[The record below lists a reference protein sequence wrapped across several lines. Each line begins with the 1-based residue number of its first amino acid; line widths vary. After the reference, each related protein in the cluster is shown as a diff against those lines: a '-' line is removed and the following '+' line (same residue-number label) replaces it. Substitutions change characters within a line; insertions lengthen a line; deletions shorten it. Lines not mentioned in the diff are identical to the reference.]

1 MLRPT
6 SVGEIPKE
14 TARIAKAAFPKGN
27 TIMSLRDAFGSLYK
41 DEDFA
46 ALFPKLGQPALA
58 PWRLALVTV
67 FQFLENLTD
76 RQAANAVRGRL
87 DWKYA
92 LGLELED
99 SGFDFSV
106 LSEFRS
112 RLMAGNAEQVLLDKM
127 LAQFTEAGLVKTRG
141 KQRTDSTH
149 VLANI
154 RLMNRTELVG
164 ETLRAALN
172 ELALVNPD
180 WLRHFAPEAWFERYE
195 KRVEEYRLPKSK
207 TAREAYQLQVGQDG
221 FRLLDAL
228 KSNPAL
234 AELQALPKVLSLRQV
249 WERHYERSG
258 QSVRWRDGPELSR
271 AAFAIESPYD
281 PEARY
286 STKRGTVWT
295 GYKVHVTESCDEG
308 KPHFILNV
316 LTTPATQ
323 QDVSSTLAV
332 HQALAAKQ
340 RLPANHLVDAGYID
354 SELLVQV
361 PEAYQVT
368 LIGPPRS
375 MKGWQSK
382 QEDAFTPYAFE
393 IDWERE
399 QVVCPAG
406 KISAYWKAYRTKGKY
421 PQDMVKIRFAVA
433 DCRTC
438 SLRAR
443 CTRSP
448 RQRKELN
455 LQAQAAF
462 TALKMAR
469 TYIASAEGQ
478 AAYALRAGIE
488 STLSQGVRAFG
499 LRRSRYWGE
508 AKTHLQHLA
517 TAAAVNALRATDWLS
532 GKRSHPAQRSRFASL
547 AKAA

>member
-1 MLRPT
+1 MLRPGR
-6 SVGEIPKE
+6 VGEIPAE
-14 TARIAKAAFPKGN
+14 TTRIAKAAFPKGN
-27 TIMSLRDAFGSLYK
+27 TIMSLRDVFGSLYK

-76 RQAANAVRGRL
+76 RQAADAVRGRL

-112 RLMAGNAEQVLLDKM
+112 RLMAGNAEQLLLDKM

-149 VLANI
+149 VVANI

-172 ELALVNPD
+172 ELATVNPG
-180 WLRHFAPEAWFERYE
+180 WLRHFAPEAWFARYG
-195 KRVEEYRLPKSK
+195 KPVGEYRLPKGK
-207 TAREAYQLQVGQDG
+207 TARETYQLQVGEDG

-228 KSNPAL
+228 DSNPDL
-234 AELQALPKVLSLRQV
+234 VELQALPKVLSLRQV

-271 AAFAIESPYD
+271 AALATESPYD
-281 PEARY
+281 PEAKY
-286 STKRGTVWT
+286 STKRDTTWT
-295 GYKVHVTESCDEG
+295 GYKVHITESCDED
-308 KPHFILNV
+308 KPHLILNV

-323 QDVSSTLAV
+323 QDVSSTATI
-332 HQALAAKQ
+332 HQALSDKQ
-340 RLPANHLVDAGYID
+340 RLPAHHLVDAGYID
-354 SELLVQV
+354 SELLVQS

-382 QEDAFTPYAFE
+382 QEDAFTPYSFE
-393 IDWERE
+393 IDWER
-399 QVVCPAG
+399 QLACCPGG
-406 KISAYWKAYRTKGKY
+406 KTSSYWKPYRRNGRY
-421 PQDMVKIRFAVA
+421 PQDFIAVRFRQA
-433 DCRTC
+433 DCRHC

-443 CTRSP
+443 CVRSATRGRMLHLQP
-448 RQRKELN
+448 KETFLA
-455 LQAQAAF
+455 LRAA
-462 TALKMAR
+462 R
-469 TYIASAEGQ
+469 EYIATDDGQ
-478 AAYALRAGIE
+478 HAYALRAGIE
-488 STLSQGVRAFG
+488 GTLSEGVRAFG
-499 LRRSRYWGE
+499 LRRSRYRGE
-508 AKTHLQHLA
+508 AKTHFQHLA
-517 TAAAVNALRATDWLS
+517 TAAAVNALRAVDWLR
-532 GKRSHPAQRSRFASL
+532 GKRPQTTRRTRFAAL